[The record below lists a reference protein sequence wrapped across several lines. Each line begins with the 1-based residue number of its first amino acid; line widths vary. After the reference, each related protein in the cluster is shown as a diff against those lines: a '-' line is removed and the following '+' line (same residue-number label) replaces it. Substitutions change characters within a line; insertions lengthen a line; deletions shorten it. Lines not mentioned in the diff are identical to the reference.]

1 MHEAIGLG
9 KLPKLDPWAEVVK
22 AFKPP
27 SPKPAPAQTQQQEG
41 LCTGTYTLSETHLD
55 WYRDATKELDDSF
68 AKVELLNTLL
78 DREDRAIERMRS
90 AMSAQQA
97 PAIQPFGS
105 YETAATTGGYSSHY
119 PLPTEP
125 RPRSPQPTGPPPKKK
140 RRAGNHNEGSGRAN
154 KGARFGG
161 AHTTTMQEQGTS
173 EQTLLRRPSPP
184 RILHPTRIRD
194 NELRATLSKAYNAQ
208 ARPRA

>member
-125 RPRSPQPTGPPPKKK
+125 RPRSPQPTAL
-140 RRAGNHNEGSGRAN
+140 RRR
-154 KGARFGG
+154 RRGG
-161 AHTTTMQEQGTS
+161 LATTTRALVAPTRVRDSEAPTRHSCKEQATS
-173 EQTLLRRPSPP
+173 EQTLLRRPNPP
-184 RILHPTRIRD
+184 RFLHPTRIRD

-208 ARPRA
+208 ARQRA